1 MAVTSLAVRD
11 GGPRYEVVCRLAG
24 GGMSDLYLARATGL
38 AGFERLVAIKRLS
51 RQFATRSDAVHAL
64 YDEARIAATLSH
76 PNLVQVTDV
85 EIVDGQVSIVMEFL
99 HGHDVAQLL
108 RRLGHL
114 DEPLPLDQAIA
125 VGLAVCAGLH
135 HAHERVGLDGRPLE
149 IVHRD
154 VSPHNVFVTYDGAIK
169 VVDFGI
175 ARATT
180 QRNRTEEGV
189 IKGKPGYIAPE
200 QLRGKHVDRRTDVWA
215 TGVLLYEMTT
225 GTRPFGDDPAEID
238 RLLAVITR
246 DPPPPSSR
254 IAGYPPDLEA
264 IVVRAMARDPAARPP
279 TAEALRQE
287 LDELARAHQLDL
299 SPYRVAALM
308 ERAFEEELAAWRE
321 AQARGRSLAEHVA
334 AIGGDTAGLE
344 LDRGTGASLPSAE
357 AAPSPI
363 TSSVLPVRRR
373 RWATAAAA
381 VLAVP
386 IVAIASIAAWAALGS
401 SHRLV
406 APLPELAPAAVAPLV
421 PLPELAPVA
430 PAAPAEIE
438 PAASAEPAPVVEP
451 VAAEPA
457 PPALQAAPRPPRP
470 GRPIAR
476 RIGRA
481 APLPAPPAPRP
492 TAEEE
497 LDAPLPR

>member
-1 MAVTSLAVRD
+1 MAVTSIAGRERAPAA
-11 GGPRYEVVCRLAG
+11 PRYEIVCRLAG
-24 GGMSDLYLARATGL
+24 GGMADLYLARATGL

-51 RQFATRSDAVHAL
+51 RQFATRSEAVQAL
-64 YDEARIAATLSH
+64 CDEARIAATLSH

-85 EIVDGQVSIVMEFL
+85 EIVDGEVSIVMELL

-108 RRLGHL
+108 RRLAL
-114 DEPLPLDQAIA
+114 TDEQLPLDQAIA
-125 VGLAVCAGLH
+125 FGLAVCAGLH

-154 VSPHNVFVTYDGAIK
+154 VSPHNVFVTYDGAVK

-175 ARATT
+175 ARAAT

-200 QLRGKHVDRRTDVWA
+200 QLRGRGVDRRTDVWA

-225 GTRPFGDDPAEID
+225 GARPYGQDPAALD
-238 RLLAVITR
+238 QLLAVITR

-264 IVVRAMARDPAARPP
+264 IVMRAMARDAAARPP

-287 LDELARAHQLDL
+287 LDAFARAHRLDL

-308 ERAFEEELAAWRE
+308 ERAFEAELAAWRE
-321 AQARGRSLAEHVA
+321 AQAGGLSLAEHLA
-334 AIGGDTAGLE
+334 ALDGGSSASGPAL
-344 LDRGTGASLPSAE
+344 GTGTSAPSAE
-357 AAPSPI
+357 LAPAPI

-373 RWATAAAA
+373 RWATVVAGVIAA
-381 VLAVP
+381 P
-386 IVAIASIAAWAALGS
+386 IVALAGIAAWAALGS
-401 SHRLV
+401 SPRPAGPPPGPAREALV
-406 APLPELAPAAVAPLV
+406 EPPAVIEPAVI
-421 PLPELAPVA
+421 E
-430 PAAPAEIE
+430 PAVIEPAVIE
-438 PAASAEPAPVVEP
+438 PAAERPATRT
-451 VAAEPA
+451 APA
-457 PPALQAAPRPPRP
+457 PPKRA
-470 GRPIAR
+470 RPIGKRA
-476 RIGRA
+476 GRA
-481 APLPAPPAPRP
+481 APMREPPAPRP
-492 TAEEE
+492 AEEE